1 MEKCLVIPGP
11 FVPYN
16 DTITQLVY
24 KQLRLLDFDY
34 DVCALGNPED
44 PGLKAL
50 LEKDPSYSRF
60 HIHTVDKYNNV
71 LFSIKNVDLIK
82 GLRHMKRYVTKAT
95 AMYNNQP
102 VVYTNSWPCYTV
114 RPAVQIKKDHPNVL
128 WIASFSDPINHSP
141 YKFDTETYKA
151 YSLPEKI
158 AFNLYC
164 KYYVVDQD
172 EADAFEHAD
181 ILVFIC
187 QEQRDFMIQQYV
199 TYFHNLPEEE
209 VRKKCVIVPLNY
221 VPEWNQLSI
230 KNEETSGK
238 KNDTGSPS
246 HPYVLAHFG
255 RVYGLRLIAEFIHA
269 VRLFHDA
276 HPGVPFRID
285 QYGEFRKSDRNLIG
299 SLGLTDLFRI
309 HEKVPYD
316 ECIER
321 MKEADGVLLFDTILP
336 DHQIQPYLPSKILE
350 YSLLKKQVLAV
361 STITSPAYRICKESD
376 AIACTYNRY
385 DIQKGLEELLIQ
397 KKPSV
402 VNYAETNAEAVR
414 PLRQQ
419 INEILNLKTVSS

>member
-60 HIHTVDKYNNV
+60 HIHTVDMYNNV

-82 GLRHMKRYVTKAT
+82 GLRHMKRYVET
-95 AMYNNQP
+95 AVSMYDGQP
-102 VVYTNSWPCYTV
+102 VIYTNSWPCYTV
-114 RPAVQIKKDHPNVL
+114 RPAVQIEKDHPNVL

-141 YKFDTETYKA
+141 YKYDETTYRS

-199 TYFHNLPEEE
+199 TYFHNIPEEE

-238 KNDTGSPS
+238 KNDTDSPS

-276 HPGVPFRID
+276 HPGFSFRID
-285 QYGEFRKSDRNLIG
+285 QYGEFRKSDRSVIE
-299 SLGLTDLFRI
+299 SLGLTDLFQI
-309 HEKVPYD
+309 HEKVSYD

-321 MKEADGVLLFDTILP
+321 MKEADGCLLFDTILP
-336 DHQIQPYLPSKILE
+336 EDQIQPYLPSKILE
-350 YSLLKKQVLAV
+350 YSLLKKQVLTV

-376 AIACTYNRY
+376 AIACTYDRY

-397 KKPSV
+397 KKPSF

>member
-44 PGLKAL
+44 PGLNAL

-82 GLRHMKRYVTKAT
+82 GLRHMKRYVET
-95 AMYNNQP
+95 AVSMYDGQP
-102 VVYTNSWPCYTV
+102 VIYTNSWPCYTV

-141 YKFDTETYKA
+141 YKYDETTYRS

-199 TYFHNLPEEE
+199 TYFHNIPEEE

-230 KNEETSGK
+230 KNEETSRK

-246 HPYVLAHFG
+246 HP
-255 RVYGLRLIAEFIHA
+255 
-269 VRLFHDA
+269 
-276 HPGVPFRID
+276 
-285 QYGEFRKSDRNLIG
+285 
-299 SLGLTDLFRI
+299 
-309 HEKVPYD
+309 
-316 ECIER
+316 
-321 MKEADGVLLFDTILP
+321 
-336 DHQIQPYLPSKILE
+336 
-350 YSLLKKQVLAV
+350 
-361 STITSPAYRICKESD
+361 
-376 AIACTYNRY
+376 
-385 DIQKGLEELLIQ
+385 
-397 KKPSV
+397 
-402 VNYAETNAEAVR
+402 
-414 PLRQQ
+414 
-419 INEILNLKTVSS
+419 

>member
-82 GLRHMKRYVTKAT
+82 GLRHMKRYVET
-95 AMYNNQP
+95 AVSMYDGQP
-102 VVYTNSWPCYTV
+102 VIYTNSWPCYTV
-114 RPAVQIKKDHPNVL
+114 RPAVQIEKDHPNVL

-141 YKFDTETYKA
+141 YKYDEITYRS

-199 TYFHNLPEEE
+199 TYFHNIPEEE

-285 QYGEFRKSDRNLIG
+285 QYGEFRKSDRNLIE
-299 SLGLTDLFRI
+299 SLGLTDLFQI

-376 AIACTYNRY
+376 AIACTYDRY

-402 VNYAETNAEAVR
+402 VNYAETNEEAVR

>member
-82 GLRHMKRYVTKAT
+82 GLRHMKRYVET
-95 AMYNNQP
+95 AVSMYDGQP
-102 VVYTNSWPCYTV
+102 VIYTNSWPCYTV
-114 RPAVQIKKDHPNVL
+114 RPALAIKKEHPEVL

-172 EADAFEHAD
+172 EANAFTHAD

-199 TYFHNLPEEE
+199 TYFHTVPEEE
-209 VRKKCVIVPLNY
+209 IRRKCVVVPLNY
-221 VPEWNQLSI
+221 VPEWNQLSV
-230 KNEETSGK
+230 NETETK
-238 KNDTGSPS
+238 KIPEDIGSPS

-269 VRLFHDA
+269 VKLFHDA
-276 HPGVPFRID
+276 HPEFSFRID
-285 QYGEFRKSDRNLIG
+285 QYGEFRKSDRNLIV

-321 MKEADGVLLFDTILP
+321 MKEADGCLLFDTILP
-336 DHQIQPYLPSKILE
+336 EDQIQPYLPSKILE

-361 STITSPAYRICKESD
+361 STKTSPAYRICKESD
-376 AIACTYNRY
+376 AIACTYDRY

-414 PLRQQ
+414 PLR
-419 INEILNLKTVSS
+419 LKIDSFQNKNVLGS

>member
-24 KQLRLLDFDY
+24 KQLRLIDFDY

-82 GLRHMKRYVTKAT
+82 GLRHMKRYVET
-95 AMYNNQP
+95 AVSMYDGQP
-102 VVYTNSWPCYTV
+102 VIYTNSWPCYTV

-141 YKFDTETYKA
+141 YKYDETTYCS

-164 KYYVVDQD
+164 KYYVVDRD

-285 QYGEFRKSDRNLIG
+285 QYGEFRKSDRNLIE
-299 SLGLTDLFRI
+299 SLGLTDLFQI

-321 MKEADGVLLFDTILP
+321 MKEVDGVLLFDTILP

-376 AIACTYNRY
+376 AIACTYDRY

>member
-82 GLRHMKRYVTKAT
+82 GLRHMKRYLET
-95 AMYNNQP
+95 AVSMYDGQP
-102 VVYTNSWPCYTV
+102 VIYTNSWPCYTV
-114 RPAVQIKKDHPNVL
+114 RPAVQIEKDHPNVL

-141 YKFDTETYKA
+141 YKYDEITYRS

-199 TYFHNLPEEE
+199 TYFHNIPEEE

-285 QYGEFRKSDRNLIG
+285 QYGEFRKSDRKLIE
-299 SLGLTDLFRI
+299 SLGLTDLFQI

-361 STITSPAYRICKESD
+361 STKTSPAYRICKESD
-376 AIACTYNRY
+376 AIACVY
-385 DIQKGLEELLIQ
+385 DRKDILLGLEELLIE

-402 VNYAETNAEAVR
+402 VRYAQTNAEAVE
-414 PLRQQ
+414 PLRKK
-419 INEILNLKTVSS
+419 IAESLKK

>member
-44 PGLKAL
+44 PGLNAL

-82 GLRHMKRYVTKAT
+82 GLRHMKRYVET
-95 AMYNNQP
+95 AVSMYDGQP
-102 VVYTNSWPCYTV
+102 VIYTNSWPCYTI

-141 YKFDTETYKA
+141 YKYDETTYRS

-199 TYFHNLPEEE
+199 TYFHNIPEEE
-209 VRKKCVIVPLNY
+209 VLKKCVIVPLNY

-238 KNDTGSPS
+238 KNDTDSPS

-276 HPGVPFRID
+276 HPGFSFRID
-285 QYGEFRKSDRNLIG
+285 QYGEFRKSDRSLIE
-299 SLGLTDLFRI
+299 SLGLTDLFQI

-361 STITSPAYRICKESD
+361 STKTSPAYRICKESD
-376 AIACTYNRY
+376 AIACVY
-385 DIQKGLEELLIQ
+385 DRKDILLGLEELLIE

-402 VNYAETNAEAVR
+402 VRYAQTNAEAVE
-414 PLRQQ
+414 PLRKK
-419 INEILNLKTVSS
+419 IAESLKK

>member
-44 PGLKAL
+44 PGLNAL
-50 LEKDPSYSRF
+50 LEKDQSYSRF

-82 GLRHMKRYVTKAT
+82 GLRHMKRYVET
-95 AMYNNQP
+95 AVSIYDGQP
-102 VVYTNSWPCYTV
+102 VIYTNSWPCYTV

-141 YKFDTETYKA
+141 YKYDETTYRS

-199 TYFHNLPEEE
+199 TYFHNIPEEE

-238 KNDTGSPS
+238 KNDTDSPS

-276 HPGVPFRID
+276 HPGFSFRID
-285 QYGEFRKSDRNLIG
+285 QYGEFRKSDQSVIE
-299 SLGLTDLFRI
+299 SLGLTDLFQI

-361 STITSPAYRICKESD
+361 STKTSPAYRICKESD
-376 AIACTYNRY
+376 AIACVY
-385 DIQKGLEELLIQ
+385 DRKDILLGLEELLIE

-402 VNYAETNAEAVR
+402 VRYAQTNAEAVE
-414 PLRQQ
+414 PLRKK
-419 INEILNLKTVSS
+419 IAESLKK

>member
-82 GLRHMKRYVTKAT
+82 GLRHMKRYVET
-95 AMYNNQP
+95 AVSMYDGQP
-102 VVYTNSWPCYTV
+102 VIYTNSWPCYTV
-114 RPAVQIKKDHPNVL
+114 RPAVQIEKDHPNVL

-141 YKFDTETYKA
+141 YKYDETTYRS

-199 TYFHNLPEEE
+199 TYFHNIPEEE

-238 KNDTGSPS
+238 KNDTDSPS

-269 VRLFHDA
+269 VRLFQDA

-285 QYGEFRKSDRNLIG
+285 EFRKSDRKLIE
-299 SLGLTDLFRI
+299 SLGLTDLFQI

-361 STITSPAYRICKESD
+361 STKTSPAYRICKESD
-376 AIACTYNRY
+376 AIACVY
-385 DIQKGLEELLIQ
+385 DRKDILLGLEELLIE

-402 VNYAETNAEAVR
+402 VRYAQTNAEAVE
-414 PLRQQ
+414 PLRKK
-419 INEILNLKTVSS
+419 IAESLKK